1 MDKVA
6 WIWKKMAMHETFFTP
21 QQRSYRY
28 VACPGNY
35 QNVK

>member
-1 MDKVA
+1 MDKEA
-6 WIWKKMAMHETFFTP
+6 WIWKIMAMHETFFT